1 MRGEFDREMS
11 PAPRQ
16 RKTKSSAEALQAL
29 MRLCARGEKSTG
41 DAMRLMRTWGVPE
54 NERQAV
60 VDKLVAQR
68 FIDNRRYAEAYQREK
83 SQISGWGARKIATQL
98 RSKGIER
105 NIIEEVVNNI
115 DESEQLNTLVKKLRS
130 KGCTTPVLFLTARS
144 ATEDLVKG
152 FEIGGNDYLKKP
164 FAIDELIVRVRALA
178 GRVSKDRTADAT
190 YRLGNYIYSP
200 SAGTLEF
207 AHDTTIKLAAREN
220 AVLLHLCRN
229 MGNTVEASDILKEL
243 WGDDNFFNLRSLNV
257 YISKLRNHLSKD
269 PLVEITSIRGVGYRL
284 ETRK

>member
-1 MRGEFDREMS
+1 MKITYYMDTKINVLLVEDERMLAEILSDTLGDRNFGVTL
-11 PAPRQ
+11 AYDGV
-16 RKTKSSAEALQAL
+16 QAL
-29 MRLCARGEKSTG
+29 E
-41 DAMRLMRTWGVPE
+41 
-54 NERQAV
+54 
-60 VDKLVAQR
+60 
-68 FIDNRRYAEAYQREK
+68 
-83 SQISGWGARKIATQL
+83 IAAKEHFDVIVTDIMMPNMD
-98 RSKGIER
+98 GF
-105 NIIEEVVNNI
+105 
-115 DESEQLNTLVKKLRS
+115 TLVKKLRS